1 MASVMGAEVVPMEST
16 DAKQNKNGGVAVR
29 LSGASR
35 VEVKDHPAPILFS
48 ALISERPILG
58 SFIKVSIL
66 LGFYIRGRQDV
77 NEKIRIFLKK

>member
-35 VEVKDHPAPILFS
+35 VEVKDHPAPILFP
-48 ALISERPILG
+48 ACSERPILG

-66 LGFYIRGRQDV
+66 LGFYITYRR
-77 NEKIRIFLKK
+77 NASKKCNAFT